1 MRKNASKATLT
12 QAEIRSQ
19 LIQQANQ
26 AQEKFKESEYAEEFA
41 DEIGVSTPLFSATS
55 PIYESAMAEGFG
67 EQDTAAVFAVLQ
79 NMAVQKQAEMN
90 KS

>member
-19 LIQQANQ
+19 LILQANQ

-41 DEIGVSTPLFSATS
+41 DEIVPNVRAEVAPPLQPEKTRCLIFT
-55 PIYESAMAEGFG
+55 
-67 EQDTAAVFAVLQ
+67 VLIR
-79 NMAVQKQAEMN
+79 NAFIRKI
-90 KS
+90 

>member
-12 QAEIRSQ
+12 QAEIRLQ

-41 DEIGVSTPLFSATS
+41 DEIVPNVRAEVAPPLQ
-55 PIYESAMAEGFG
+55 PE
-67 EQDTAAVFAVLQ
+67 
-79 NMAVQKQAEMN
+79 
-90 KS
+90 KSRFNPDQIVDIVKFI